1 MSEDKTKHKANA
13 NVQSKVPGFIW
24 VLTLTL
30 AGGIGGLLVYL
41 AGQNDAENL
50 PELSTVKEQAVQ
62 AIKPSK
68 SETPATPKA
77 TSELGEQIEQA
88 KKALSF
94 YKLLTEQ
101 EVEVPPADQPLAE
114 AIESKEQSTSGWLL
128 QTASFRAES
137 DAESMRAMLILNG
150 LSDVYIDPVEV
161 AEKGTFY
168 RVMIGPITN
177 RSRMNSIKDTL
188 VDADIAPIERRVTL
202 SQ

>member
-1 MSEDKTKHKANA
+1 MQNR
-13 NVQSKVPGFIW
+13 VPGFIW

-30 AGGIGGLLVYL
+30 AGGFGGLLVYL
-41 AGQNDAENL
+41 AGQNNAEDL
-50 PELSTVKEQAVQ
+50 PELSTIKAPAVEAVKPV
-62 AIKPSK
+62 KP
-68 SETPATPKA
+68 ETPNAA
-77 TSELGEQIEQA
+77 DALGEQIEQA

-94 YKLLTEQ
+94 YQLLTEQ
-101 EVEVPPADQPLAE
+101 EVAVPPADQPLAE
-114 AIESKEQSTSGWLL
+114 AIESKEQSTTGWLL
-128 QTASFRAES
+128 QAASFRSEN

-150 LSDVYIDPVEV
+150 LSDIYIDPVEV
-161 AEKGTFY
+161 ADKGTFY